1 MVNRQGHVCLINKIM
16 YVCIMYVKALDIL
29 DILDIRRPT
38 EWTAA
43 LTQCLIHADF
53 ELGYSLEA

>member
-1 MVNRQGHVCLINKIM
+1 VNRQGHVCLINKIL

-29 DILDIRRPT
+29 DIRRPT
-38 EWTAA
+38 ECTAA

>member
-1 MVNRQGHVCLINKIM
+1 M